1 MVLNAPRRATQP
13 ISLLEYGLTRESGKL
28 VSVPWSSKLSGP
40 PSAPSVLLPPHG
52 GRPRACPPTP
62 AGRPAGPAPRHVEL
76 PARIGRG
83 AEPAAGHH
91 DARGLLGEGGR

>member
-40 PSAPSVLLPPHG
+40 PSAPSVLLTSNGAPPASPPGVVLAAG
-52 GRPRACPPTP
+52 GAP
-62 AGRPAGPAPRHVEL
+62 AGGPPRHVEL

-91 DARGLLGEGGR
+91 DARGLLG